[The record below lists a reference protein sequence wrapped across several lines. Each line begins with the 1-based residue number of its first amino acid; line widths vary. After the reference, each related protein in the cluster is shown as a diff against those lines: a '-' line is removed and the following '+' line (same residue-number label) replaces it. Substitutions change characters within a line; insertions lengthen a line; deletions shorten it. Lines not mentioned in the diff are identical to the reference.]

1 MYNKNKNNKSN
12 NNSNNNNNN
21 NNNKTHEGG
30 FVKNDAFVNV
40 ATQTLPTLE
49 KEIAPCFR
57 IQTV

>member
-1 MYNKNKNNKSN
+1 MYNKNKNNKS
-12 NNSNNNNNN
+12 NNNNN